1 MLELLYRP
9 LIILHIITGLMAM
22 GASLVAF
29 STSKWS
35 HWHKKAGTVFFVTM
49 LITSLASIPSGIAHE
64 KWALVMLCVFSFHLT
79 YSGKR
84 YLAFRRQEQPT
95 YLDYT
100 SSIMILVFGILLLAV
115 GIPAF
120 VSGMGPMGAIA
131 PAAFGFISISMA
143 REDYQWYR
151 DINRSAKLALRR
163 HIGRMGGATIA
174 VFTAFFVN
182 VNFVIPSSIAWIIP
196 TVLGSFLI
204 AFFMRKL
211 RLGQPIR

>member
-9 LIILHIITGLMAM
+9 LIILHIITGLIAM

-84 YLAFRRQEQPT
+84 YLAFRRKEQPT
-95 YLDYT
+95 LLDY
-100 SSIMILVFGILLLAV
+100 SSSVMIFVFGILLLAIGV
-115 GIPAF
+115 PTFIGN
-120 VSGMGPMGAIA
+120 MGPLGAIA
-131 PAAFGFISISMA
+131 PAAFGIISISIA

-151 DINRSAKLALRR
+151 DIDRSAKLALRR

-196 TVLGSFLI
+196 TVLGGFLI

-211 RLGQPIR
+211 RLDQPIR

>member
-9 LIILHIITGLMAM
+9 LIILHIITGLLAM

-29 STSKWS
+29 ATSKWS
-35 HWHKKAGTVFFVTM
+35 HWHKKAGTIFFVTM
-49 LITSLASIPSGIAHE
+49 LITSLASIPPGMAHGR
-64 KWALVMLCVFSFHLT
+64 WVLVMLSVFSFHLT

-95 YLDYT
+95 LIDYT
-100 SSIMILVFGILLLAV
+100 SSGMILIFGALLLVV
-115 GIPAF
+115 GIPVF
-120 VSGMGPMGAIA
+120 ISTIGPLGAIA
-131 PAAFGFISISMA
+131 PAAFGIISISMA

-151 DINRSAKLALRR
+151 NINRSAKLALRR

-196 TVLGSFLI
+196 TVLGGFLI
-204 AFFMRKL
+204 ALFLRKL
-211 RLGQPIR
+211 RLDQPIR